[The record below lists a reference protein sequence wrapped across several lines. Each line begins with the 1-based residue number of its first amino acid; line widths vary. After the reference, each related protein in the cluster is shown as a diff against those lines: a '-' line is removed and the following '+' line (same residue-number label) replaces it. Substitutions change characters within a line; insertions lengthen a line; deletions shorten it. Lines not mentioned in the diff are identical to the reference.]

1 MGGRD
6 FSKDLL
12 EAYEEGMSGADGI
25 TGYILKIESYT
36 SKRMKKDIK
45 RHKNEIE
52 HINTVFC
59 RYANPDWWRANNTVK
74 GGDHT
79 GMVGE
84 TADGI
89 AINKTD
95 TSKGARIFFIR
106 YFDETTGKTY
116 VQLLGYVKS
125 NNHDEWHTE
134 VNKIIQRKGGKVYD
148 EEKPFNPDG
157 PIEAGKIIIEDD
169 AKYIIETELNSELTN
184 HSQALLFSD
193 ANITIT
199 RNQFKTIGRKSPLL
213 IDGHAGT
220 GKSIIIALRV
230 ALQYSAHDK
239 HYKETR
245 DVPKIVVVAYNQRVL
260 DMIKKYTEYW
270 MDRLIDDS
278 DQYKERITYTPTLK
292 LYHQLVSKTHHMHGI
307 PDPMSIG
314 KGKVF
319 VTFYK
324 FENDFFA
331 TIDEPEISAEQA
343 WHFIRGIMK
352 GQRFGWYGK
361 GESKITIN
369 DFGSVF
375 PEGKIPRRLTTLMS
389 KELIIK
395 QLIIFNEY
403 EKWRMNNKLMDDI
416 DLVRRAFTAIN
427 ATEENDRPYNE
438 ELLNSFDDIFV
449 DEAQDLTS
457 VEFELLTKL
466 LSKEPTR
473 IVVAGDPLQTIN
485 PTGFSWTSL
494 ETFLYQLVSGDA
506 VNKSERMLVSH
517 RLPKKLVDF
526 SNIIIEARGQVKGEE
541 TNLMEPADK
550 IRNDGFVAKI
560 PFDPSNISERKIME
574 DILLGSLA
582 SNIGVLLWARDSTEL
597 YDITQSD
604 EILKGEAE
612 IYESDSTPRFD
623 IHSIESVK
631 GLEYESIILY
641 RFGDL
646 VKQFDEL
653 TMLSLSKDESKDLE
667 NDDQYRVLYHLN
679 RLFIAASRSKTNI
692 FIIDG
697 KDSIESAW
705 ATTLWNG
712 KIEHVLTVEDLKEH
726 IDLTP
731 TLDKARNYFVKGK
744 ETDDLNLIRK
754 ALASASKCEPSKER
768 TDLMREIDIVRI
780 RLEIAYARES
790 DKDKI
795 ALLQRQLVVV
805 FEELGRSEEAVYIR
819 AEMGEWD
826 DIRKKYKQNKIPKVK
841 LLWNL
846 SNLEEKYPDA
856 KTSLIYIL
864 DHVNVWNMVI
874 KEQTIEFRK
883 TLKQRL
889 RAYVRTVANEL
900 KAKRLKELLKFGF
913 QKDDL
918 VDLLEINWDKTTANR
933 IRINEKLA
941 EEYANKVVQIIGG
954 EPKHSL
960 SAKAYIEYLDILLAN
975 PTLPENKQL
984 EYIKEQSEKGHKK
997 AMGKHLWTILGK
1009 AGDQLDD
1016 PAWPRIKTIL
1026 DNIDDLEF
1034 PDDHKKLILRIN
1046 RMCYLREMINASHF
1060 QMETFDK
1067 AITAFKHLSSNPEL
1081 TGIASGLEI
1090 FSLGAKG
1097 SERGD
1102 IYDKF
1107 KKCVL
1112 KISDEQLNAVA
1123 SKLTRLF
1130 INKTSWSQLVLM
1142 KDIFSKLKEQFNSRI
1157 PKDIIQLVEKA
1168 FFHWTIGFDSRYANP
1183 LIQHIIGDYKV
1194 PKTKENFKG
1203 NINQLKSKVKFAKS
1217 VQDYIKRSDAWYV
1230 FWDSEIIVDSAIWS
1244 LFDAD
1249 EKEKVQFCIQYKK
1262 WKNGGT
1268 DPTAPQG
1275 VTFETLFGLAKKWN
1289 LTEIAKDYG
1298 NASNL
1303 DADQVAGI
1311 NMLSFECD
1319 VTKIKN
1325 KTISKILQNYSKEE
1339 LGGVVWKKTKWFS
1352 AQSIPV
1358 DISEIKKSKLTAVEV
1373 HNGMIYYGNLTP
1385 SFTQTFLHLLD
1396 KEFNQEA
1403 QLSNPLKSILR
1414 TAHQQLEAR
1423 VAERTVQNLFWE
1435 YALRAESCLDNIKPT
1450 KRSNNT
1456 NLALAAFI
1464 ETVLVW
1470 NRLTNIE
1477 RILFLKNIGV
1487 SCASSKNKGEV
1498 VDLLLEQYYIKCALK
1513 ELEEFEHIQELK
1525 QSLEELLNK

>member
-12 EAYEEGMSGADGI
+12 KAYEEGMSGADGI
-25 TGYILKIESYT
+25 NKYILKIESYT

-45 RHKNEIE
+45 KHREEVE
-52 HINTVFC
+52 HINNVFC
-59 RYANPDWWRANNTVK
+59 RYENPNWWRSNNTVK

-106 YFDETTGKTY
+106 YLDETTGKTY
-116 VQLLGYVKS
+116 VQLLGYLKS
-125 NNHDEWHTE
+125 SVHDEWYKE
-134 VNKIIQRKGGKVYD
+134 VQKIIQRKGGKVYD
-148 EEKPFNPDG
+148 EVKPFNPDD
-157 PIEAGKIIIEDD
+157 PIEIGNIIIEDD

-184 HSQALLFSD
+184 HSQTLLFSD

-230 ALQYSAHDK
+230 ALQYLNHDK
-239 HYKETR
+239 YHKENK
-245 DVPKIVVVAYNQRVL
+245 DVPMIVVVAYNQRVL
-260 DMIKKYTEYW
+260 EMIKEYTEYW
-270 MDRLIDDS
+270 LDRLIDDS
-278 DQYKERITYTPTLK
+278 DQYKERITYIPTLK
-292 LYHQLVSKTHHMHGI
+292 LYHQLVSKTHHEGI

-314 KGKVF
+314 KGKMF

-324 FENDFFA
+324 FENDFFVN
-331 TIDEPEISAEQA
+331 IDEPEISAEQA

-361 GESKITIN
+361 GESEITIN
-369 DFGSVF
+369 DFSSVF

-389 KELIIK
+389 KELIVK
-395 QLIIFNEY
+395 QLMIFNEY
-403 EKWRMNNKLMDDI
+403 EKWRMNNNLMDDI
-416 DLVRRAFTAIN
+416 DLVRIAFTAIN

-438 ELLNSFDDIFV
+438 DLLNSFDDIFV

-466 LSKEPTR
+466 LSKAPTR

-494 ETFLYQLVSGDA
+494 ETFLYQLVSGDS

-541 TNLMEPADK
+541 TNLMQPADK

-560 PFDPSNISERKIME
+560 PYDSSNDDEREIIE
-574 DILLGSLA
+574 EILLGSLA
-582 SNIGVLLWARDSTEL
+582 SNIGVLLWARDSSEL
-597 YDITQSD
+597 YDITQND

-612 IYESDSTPRFD
+612 IYESGNEPRFD

-692 FIIDG
+692 YIIDG

-705 ATTLWNG
+705 ARTLWNG

-731 TLDKARNYFVKGK
+731 TLDKARNYFEKGK

-754 ALASASKCEPSKER
+754 ALASASKCEPSQER
-768 TDLMREIDIVRI
+768 TDLLREINIVRI

-795 ALLQRQLVVV
+795 ALLQGQLVVI

-826 DIRKKYKQNKIPKVK
+826 DIRKKYKQNKKPKVE

-856 KTSLIYIL
+856 MTSLEYIL

-874 KEQTIEFRK
+874 KEQKELRK

-889 RAYVRTVANEL
+889 RTYARMVANEL

-918 VDLLEINWDKTTANR
+918 VDLLQIVWASKERPLRMKENQ
-933 IRINEKLA
+933 KLA
-941 EEYANKVVQIIGG
+941 KEYTDKVTQIIGG
-954 EPKHSL
+954 DPKHFL
-960 SAKAYIEYLDILLAN
+960 SVKAYIKYLDILLSN
-975 PTLPENKQL
+975 PNLPENKQL
-984 EYIKEQSEKGHKK
+984 EYIKEQSEKGDKK
-997 AMGKHLWTILGK
+997 AMGKHLSTILDK
-1009 AGDQLDD
+1009 STSKLDD

-1026 DNIDDLEF
+1026 DTIDDLEN
-1034 PDDHKKLILRIN
+1034 PDAHKKLMLRIN
-1046 RMCYLREMINASHF
+1046 RMCHLREIINAPHF
-1060 QMETFDK
+1060 QMDAFDK
-1067 AITAFKHLSSNPEL
+1067 AITAFKHLSSNPDIVSEI
-1081 TGIASGLEI
+1081 TSDLEI
-1090 FSLGAKG
+1090 FQVRGAKG

-1107 KKCVL
+1107 KKSVL
-1112 KISDEQLNAVA
+1112 KISDEQLNEVA
-1123 SKLTRLF
+1123 SKLTRIF

-1157 PKDIIQLVEKA
+1157 PKDITQLVEQA
-1168 FFHWTIGFDSRYANP
+1168 FPYWTVGFYSEYANP
-1183 LIQHIIGDYKV
+1183 LIQHIFTNTKS
-1194 PKTKENFKG
+1194 KTG
-1203 NINQLKSKVKFAKS
+1203 NIHQLKSKVKFAKS
-1217 VQDYIKRSDAWYV
+1217 VQDYIKKYDFWDV
-1230 FWDSEIIVDSAIWS
+1230 FWDSEKIVDSAIWH
-1244 LFDAD
+1244 LFDEN
-1249 EKEKVQFCIQYKK
+1249 EKEKVQFCIQYKR
-1262 WKNGGT
+1262 WKNSG
-1268 DPTAPQG
+1268 DDAPPG
-1275 VTFETLFGLAKKWN
+1275 KDGNFEILFASAKKWN

-1303 DADQVAGI
+1303 DVDQVAGI
-1311 NMLSFECD
+1311 NMLSFECE
-1319 VTKIKN
+1319 VTKIKCE
-1325 KTISKILQNYSKEE
+1325 TISEILQNYSKEE
-1339 LGGVVWKKTKWFS
+1339 FDGVVWKKTKWFS

-1358 DISEIKKSKLTAVEV
+1358 DISEIKNSKLTAAVEM

-1403 QLSNPLKSILR
+1403 KLSNQLKSILR
-1414 TAHQQLEAR
+1414 IAHQQLERR
-1423 VAERTVQNLFWE
+1423 VDERTVKNLFWE
-1435 YALRAESCLDNIKPT
+1435 YAQRAESCLDNIKPT
-1450 KRSNNT
+1450 RRSNNT
-1456 NLALAAFI
+1456 NLALAAFM

-1470 NRLTNIE
+1470 NRLTNKE
-1477 RILFLKNIGV
+1477 RISFLKNIGV
-1487 SCASSKNKGEV
+1487 SCASNKKKGEV
-1498 VDLLLEQYYIKCALK
+1498 VDLLLKQYYIKCALK
-1513 ELEEFEHIQELK
+1513 ELEEFEHIQELT
-1525 QSLEELLNK
+1525 QSLEELLKGD

>member
-1 MGGRD
+1 MKFYILSIYGTNVGGID
-6 FSKDLL
+6 YSKKLL
-12 EAYEEGMSGADGI
+12 EAYEGGMSGADGFNK
-25 TGYILKIESYT
+25 YILKIESYT

-45 RHKNEIE
+45 KHKKELE
-52 HINTVFC
+52 HINNVFC
-59 RYANPDWWRANNTVK
+59 RYENPNWWRSNNTVK

-106 YFDETTGKTY
+106 YLDGTTGKTY
-116 VQLLGYVKS
+116 VQLLGYLKS
-125 NNHDEWHTE
+125 SVHDEWYKE
-134 VNKIIQRKGGKVYD
+134 VQKIIQRKGGKVYD
-148 EEKPFNPDG
+148 EVKPFDPDG
-157 PIEAGKIIIEDD
+157 PIDIGNIIIEDD

-184 HSQALLFSD
+184 HTQDLLFSD

-199 RNQFKTIGRKSPLL
+199 RNQFKTIGRKPPLL

-230 ALQYSAHDK
+230 ALQYYDHDK
-239 HYKETR
+239 NCKETK
-245 DVPKIVVVAYNQRVL
+245 DVPKLVVVAYNQRVL

-278 DQYKERITYTPTLK
+278 DQYKERITYIPTLK
-292 LYHQLVSKTHHMHGI
+292 LYHQLVSKTHHEMI

-352 GQRFGWYGK
+352 GQRFGWF
-361 GESKITIN
+361 GERKITIK
-369 DFGSVF
+369 DFSSVF
-375 PEGKIPRRLTTLMS
+375 TGGIIPRKLTALMS
-389 KELIIK
+389 KDLIVK
-395 QLIIFNEY
+395 QLMIFNEY
-403 EKWRMNNKLMDDI
+403 EKWRKNNNLMDDI

-427 ATEENDRPYNE
+427 ATDELDRPYNE
-438 ELLNSFDDIFV
+438 DLLKSFDDIFV

-494 ETFLYQLVSGDA
+494 ETFLYQLVSGDS

-541 TNLMEPADK
+541 TNLMQPADK

-560 PFDPSNISERKIME
+560 PYDSSNDDERKIIE
-574 DILLGSLA
+574 DILRGSLS

-604 EILKGEAE
+604 EILKGELDN
-612 IYESDSTPRFD
+612 YYSGNKPQFD

-646 VKQFDEL
+646 VKQFDEI

-705 ATTLWNG
+705 ARTLWNG
-712 KIEHVLTVEDLKEH
+712 KIEYQLTVEDLKEQ

-731 TLDKARNYFVKGK
+731 TLDKARNYFEKGK

-768 TDLMREIDIVRI
+768 TDLMRDINIVRI

-795 ALLQRQLVVV
+795 ALLQGQLVVI

-819 AEMGEWD
+819 AEMGEWG
-826 DIRKKYKQNKIPKVK
+826 DIRKKYKQNKKPKVK

-856 KTSLIYIL
+856 MTSLEYIL
-864 DHVNVWNMVI
+864 DHVKVWNMVI
-874 KEQTIEFRK
+874 KEQNELRK

-889 RAYVRTVANEL
+889 RTYARMVANEL

-918 VDLLEINWDKTTANR
+918 VDLLEIDWAPKEKAKPKE
-933 IRINEKLA
+933 NEKLA
-941 EEYANKVVQIIGG
+941 TEYKDKVTQIIGG
-954 EPKHSL
+954 DPKLSL
-960 SAKAYIEYLDILLAN
+960 SDKAYIKYLDILGKN
-975 PTLPENKQL
+975 PTLPENIKL
-984 EYIKEQSEKGHKK
+984 EYIKERSDRGDKK
-997 AMGKHLWTILGK
+997 AMRRHLLTILDK
-1009 AGDQLDD
+1009 PSHKLTD
-1016 PAWPRIKTIL
+1016 PVWPSIKTI
-1026 DNIDDLEF
+1026 IDKDDELGYPE
-1034 PDDHKKLILRIN
+1034 DHKKLKLRIN
-1046 RMCYLREMINASHF
+1046 RVCHLREIINAPHF
-1060 QMETFDK
+1060 QMDAFDK
-1067 AITAFKHLSSNPEL
+1067 AITAFEHLAKNPNIE
-1081 TGIASGLEI
+1081 ISDGLEI
-1090 FSLGAKG
+1090 FQTGELKGA
-1097 SERGD
+1097 STGD
-1102 IYDKF
+1102 IFSKF
-1107 KKCVL
+1107 KQGIL
-1112 KISDEQLNAVA
+1112 TISDEQLNDVA
-1123 SKLTRLF
+1123 KTLTKLF
-1130 INKTSWSQLVLM
+1130 INKTAWSQLVLRE
-1142 KDIFSKLKEQFNSRI
+1142 DIFSKLKEQFNSRI
-1157 PKDIIQLVEKA
+1157 PKELVQLVEKA
-1168 FFHWTIGFDSRYANP
+1168 FSYWAQGYDSDCISN
-1183 LIQHIIGDYKV
+1183 LIQHIAKE
-1194 PKTKENFKG
+1194 KHTK
-1203 NINQLKSKVKFAKS
+1203 QLRSKVSFVKE
-1217 VQDYIKRSDAWYV
+1217 VQKYINKAEQWDL
-1230 FWDSEIIVDSAIWS
+1230 FWGSETIVHKVIY
-1244 LFDAD
+1244 LQFDAD
-1249 EKEKVQFCIQYKK
+1249 GKQKAQFCIQYKN
-1262 WKNGGT
+1262 WKNSG
-1268 DPTAPQG
+1268 DDAPPG
-1275 VTFETLFGLAKKWN
+1275 DGDFEVLFRLAKKWG

-1311 NMLSFECD
+1311 NMLSFECE
-1319 VTKIKN
+1319 VTKIKY
-1325 KTISKILQNYSKEE
+1325 KTISDVLQNYSKEE
-1339 LGGVVWKKTKWFS
+1339 FDRANWKKTKWFS
-1352 AQSIPV
+1352 AQSIPI
-1358 DISEIKKSKLTAVEV
+1358 DISEFKKSKLTAAVEV

-1396 KEFNQEA
+1396 KEFNPEA
-1403 QLSNPLKSILR
+1403 ILSNQLKSILR
-1414 TAHQQLEAR
+1414 MAHEQLDTK
-1423 VAERTVQNLFWE
+1423 VAERTIKDVFWE
-1435 YALRAESCLDNIKPT
+1435 HALREESCLDNIKVS

-1456 NLALAAFI
+1456 SLALAAFM

-1470 NRLTNIE
+1470 NRLTNKE
-1477 RILFLKNIGV
+1477 RISFLKNIGV
-1487 SCASSKNKGEV
+1487 SCAKSKKKDEV
-1498 VDLLLEQYYIKCALK
+1498 VDLLLEQYYIKCALE
-1513 ELEEFEHIQELK
+1513 ELNEFEHIQELT
-1525 QSLEELLNK
+1525 QSLENLLKND

>member
-1 MGGRD
+1 VGGRD
-6 FSKDLL
+6 YSKDLL

-25 TGYILKIESYT
+25 NKYILKIETYT
-36 SKRMKKDIK
+36 CKRMKKDIN
-45 RHKNEIE
+45 RHREELE
-52 HINTVFC
+52 HINNVFC
-59 RYANPDWWRANNTVK
+59 RYENPNWWRTNNTVK

-106 YFDETTGKTY
+106 YSDEKTGKTY
-116 VQLLGYVKS
+116 VQLLGYLRS
-125 NNHDEWHTE
+125 SDHDDWHKE
-134 VNKIIQRKGGKVYD
+134 VQKIIQRKGGKVYD

-157 PIEAGKIIIEDD
+157 PIDVGNIIIEDD
-169 AKYIIETELNSELTN
+169 AKYIIETELNSELTD

-199 RNQFKTIGRKSPLL
+199 RNQFKTIARKPPLL

-230 ALQYSAHDK
+230 ALQYRAHDK

-245 DVPKIVVVAYNQRVL
+245 DVPKLVVVAYNQRVL
-260 DMIKKYTEYW
+260 DMIKEYTEYW

-278 DQYKERITYTPTLK
+278 DQYKERITYIPTLK
-292 LYHQLVSKTHHMHGI
+292 LYHQLVSKTHHAGSI

-352 GQRFGWYGK
+352 GQRFGWF
-361 GESKITIN
+361 GERKITIK
-369 DFGSVF
+369 DFSSVF
-375 PEGKIPRRLTTLMS
+375 TGGIIPRKLTALMS
-389 KELIIK
+389 KELIVK
-395 QLIIFNEY
+395 QLMIFNEY
-403 EKWRMNNKLMDDI
+403 EKWRINNDLMDDI
-416 DLVRRAFTAIN
+416 DLVRRAFTAIG
-427 ATEENDRPYNE
+427 AKEENDRPYNE

-494 ETFLYQLVSGDA
+494 ETFLYQLVSGDS

-526 SNIIIEARGQVKGEE
+526 SNIIIEARGQFKGEE
-541 TNLMEPADK
+541 TNLMQPADK

-560 PFDPSNISERKIME
+560 PFDPSNVAEREIME
-574 DILLGSLA
+574 DILRGSLA
-582 SNIGVLLWARDSTEL
+582 SNIGVLLWARDSSEL

-604 EILKGEAE
+604 EILKGELDN
-612 IYESDSTPRFD
+612 YYSGNKPQFD

-646 VKQFDEL
+646 VKQFDEI

-692 FIIDG
+692 YIIDG

-712 KIEHVLTVEDLKEH
+712 KIEHVLTVEDLKEQ

-731 TLDKARNYFVKGK
+731 TLDKARNYFEKGK
-744 ETDDLNLIRK
+744 DTDDLNLIRK

-780 RLEIAYARES
+780 RLEIAYTPES
-790 DKDKI
+790 NKEKI
-795 ALLQRQLVVV
+795 TLLQGQLVVI
-805 FEELGRSEEAVYIR
+805 FEDLGRSEEAVYIR

-826 DIRKKYKQNKIPKVK
+826 DIRKKYKQNKKPKVK

-856 KTSLIYIL
+856 KKSLIYIL

-889 RAYVRTVANEL
+889 RAYARMVANEL
-900 KAKRLKELLKFGF
+900 KAERLKELLKFGF

-918 VDLLEINWDKTTANR
+918 VDLLEINWDKTTSNR

-1016 PAWPRIKTIL
+1016 HVWPRIKTII

-1060 QMETFDK
+1060 QMDTFDK

-1107 KKCVL
+1107 NKCVL

-1130 INKTSWSQLVLM
+1130 INKQTWSQLVLRE
-1142 KDIFSKLKEQFNSRI
+1142 DIFSKLKEQFNSRI
-1157 PKDIIQLVEKA
+1157 PKDIIELVEKA
-1168 FFHWTIGFDSRYANP
+1168 FFHWTIGFDSKYVNP
-1183 LIQHIIGDYKV
+1183 LIQHIFGD
-1194 PKTKENFKG
+1194 TLKEGTISIKG

-1230 FWDSEIIVDSAIWS
+1230 FWDSEKIVDSAIWG
-1244 LFDAD
+1244 LFDTA
-1249 EKEKVQFCIQYKK
+1249 EKEKVQFCIQYKR
-1262 WKNGGT
+1262 WKKSGDDAPPGDGGN
-1268 DPTAPQG
+1268 
-1275 VTFETLFGLAKKWN
+1275 FETLFGLAKKWN

-1311 NMLSFECD
+1311 NMLSFECE

-1325 KTISKILQNYSKEE
+1325 KTISEILQNYSKEE
-1339 LGGVVWKKTKWFS
+1339 FDGVDWKKTKWFS

-1414 TAHQQLEAR
+1414 TAHQQLDAR
-1423 VAERTVQNLFWE
+1423 VAEETAKDLFWE

-1456 NLALAAFI
+1456 NLALAAFM
-1464 ETVLVW
+1464 ETILVW
-1470 NRLTNIE
+1470 NRLTNKE
-1477 RILFLKNIGV
+1477 RISFLKNIGV
-1487 SCASSKNKGEV
+1487 SCASSKKKNEV
-1498 VDLLLEQYYIKCALK
+1498 VDLLLKQYYIKCALK
-1513 ELEEFEHIQELK
+1513 ELEEFEHIQELT
-1525 QSLEELLNK
+1525 QSLEDLLNR